1 MNGYIAVASLRRLR
15 SGPSA
20 HIHEATSRDSRPSRM
35 LSNHAGAAS
44 LESDHLRVA
53 CTTCCAGN
61 HSPLPTRVTS
71 CAITRWQSSAV
82 RAQCSR
88 LSAVSICPNSAS
100 KINHPCRRQRKA
112 CLVGSLINA
121 AHYLRCIVFSLKT
134 RPPDMDAQWLIASCL
149 RSLQRG
155 AVANARRLR
164 NAQILNVEGTRN
176 HACRTTSSKFVVRE
190 YRTTKDARFS
200 IVS

>member
-1 MNGYIAVASLRRLR
+1 MLRGQPLTT
-15 SGPSA
+15 PD
-20 HIHEATSRDSRPSRM
+20 SRDKLR
-35 LSNHAGAAS
+35 NHQMAKQC
-44 LESDHLRVA
+44 
-53 CTTCCAGN
+53 CTRAV
-61 HSPLPTRVTS
+61 LK
-71 CAITRWQSSAV
+71 ITQH
-82 RAQCSR
+82 
-88 LSAVSICPNSAS
+88 CPNSAS
-100 KINHPCRRQRKA
+100 KIDHPCRRQRKA

-155 AVANARRLR
+155 VGANASRLR

-176 HACRTTSSKFVVRE
+176 RACRTTSSKFVVRE